1 MEFFLGNCID
11 QLDFME
17 SLVQPDLL
25 RTRIRLWSEDE
36 TALGHLLPKSRNILG
51 AVLYRGEVP
60 RGDAARV
67 VNAGERQARRIV
79 SRLLDAGVL
88 VSESSRAPLRLA
100 FPAAL
105 AARWMPGLFP
115 EKEDSRRWV
124 QT

>member
-115 EKEDSRRWV
+115 EKEG
-124 QT
+124 